1 LFDNLTAK
9 PAVGAENQ
17 TCRFTREELQL
28 RHDTFARKV
37 EFYEAMIE
45 HRRKDD
51 RELRDRLR
59 EEKDAGKVALLTV
72 DLKKND
78 DDYKEY
84 LEKHDT
90 ANRGVLR
97 SRFWLDNNA
106 ESGLWKELDDIN
118 PETL

>member
-1 LFDNLTAK
+1 
-9 PAVGAENQ
+9 
-17 TCRFTREELQL
+17 
-28 RHDTFARKV
+28 
-37 EFYEAMIE
+37 
-45 HRRKDD
+45 
-51 RELRDRLR
+51 
-59 EEKDAGKVALLTV
+59 VALLTV